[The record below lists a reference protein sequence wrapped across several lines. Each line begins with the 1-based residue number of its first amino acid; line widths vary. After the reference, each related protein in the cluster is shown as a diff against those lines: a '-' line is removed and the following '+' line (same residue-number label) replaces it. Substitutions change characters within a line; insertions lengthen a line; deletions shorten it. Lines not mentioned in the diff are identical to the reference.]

1 MRTKNYIYIY
11 IAAAVIVVLLA
22 GSWLLSKAASPWA
35 EEKLVEALEKRF
47 ASAVEIDSLDVRVFP
62 TFRAV
67 GTNMVFRHKGRTDVP
82 PLFEISRFT
91 ATSSLPA
98 LLFGRVSLLELE
110 GLRITVARDKG
121 DDDGEDNSDAADSG
135 AGDSSSGVA
144 AGDSD
149 RRDTPGDATAG
160 AASAEGSAKESA
172 EQDRSRPQA
181 ADDAG
186 GDEDGDDDP
195 SDDDPSDDDAGGDNG
210 PGFVVSTVIADGTHL
225 EILPKQKWKK
235 PLSFDL
241 FKLTLHGAGPNS
253 AMKFDS
259 VMTNPKPPGDIVT
272 SGEFGPWNKESP
284 RRTPVSGEY
293 TFTNADLSVFKG
305 ISGILSSEGTYDGV
319 LERITVEGWTDVPD
333 FQASGNTVHL
343 KTNYHAV
350 VDGTSG
356 DTYLEPVEASFLQS
370 KVIARGKVA
379 GVPDRKGKA
388 VVLDVTV
395 TEARVED
402 MVAIAVP
409 LEGEPPLSGPI
420 QFTTKFHL
428 PPGDEDVVKKLELD
442 GQFGVQE
449 STFTS
454 KVQDKVDGLSK
465 RAQGKPEE
473 KPTQEAKAEFD
484 GEFQMANGTITFS
497 RVEFAIPGAAVK
509 LSGGYALREK
519 VLDFEGHLLMDAKV
533 SETTTGVKAFFLKLA
548 DPFFQDKGRTSIPIK
563 IGGTV
568 KKPDFGL
575 AIGGAKKAEESGKK
589 SGN

>member
-1 MRTKNYIYIY
+1 MRSKSYLYIY

-22 GSWLLSKAASPWA
+22 GSWLVSKAVSPWA
-35 EEKLVEALEKRF
+35 EDKFVEALEKRF
-47 ASAVEIDSLDVRVFP
+47 ASMVEIDSLDVRVFP

-67 GTNMVFRHKGRTDVP
+67 GTNMVFHHKGRTDVP

-91 ATSSLPA
+91 ASSSLPA

-121 DDDGEDNSDAADSG
+121 DDDAEDDRDAANSGAVDSG
-135 AGDSSSGVA
+135 AGVA
-144 AGDSD
+144 EAGDSD
-149 RRDTPGDATAG
+149 SGETAGDAA
-160 AASAEGSAKESA
+160 AASAGAESSAKDSA
-172 EQDRSRPQA
+172 EQDRPRPRA
-181 ADDAG
+181 EDDAG
-186 GDEDGDDDP
+186 GDDDDD
-195 SDDDPSDDDAGGDNG
+195 SG

-225 EILPKQKWKK
+225 EILPKQKWKR

-272 SGEFGPWNKESP
+272 SGEFGPWDKESP

-442 GQFGVQE
+442 GQFGVE
-449 STFTS
+449 
-454 KVQDKVDGLSK
+454 
-465 RAQGKPEE
+465 
-473 KPTQEAKAEFD
+473 
-484 GEFQMANGTITFS
+484 
-497 RVEFAIPGAAVK
+497 
-509 LSGGYALREK
+509 
-519 VLDFEGHLLMDAKV
+519 
-533 SETTTGVKAFFLKLA
+533 
-548 DPFFQDKGRTSIPIK
+548 
-563 IGGTV
+563 
-568 KKPDFGL
+568 
-575 AIGGAKKAEESGKK
+575 
-589 SGN
+589 

>member
-1 MRTKNYIYIY
+1 MRSKNYIYIY

-22 GSWLLSKAASPWA
+22 GSWLLSKAVSPWA
-35 EEKLVEALEKRF
+35 EDKFVEALEKRF
-47 ASAVEIDSLDVRVFP
+47 ASTVEIDSLDVQVFP

-67 GTNMVFRHKGRTDVP
+67 GTNMVFHHKGRTDVP

-121 DDDGEDNSDAADSG
+121 DDGGEDDRDAADSDAVDSG
-135 AGDSSSGVA
+135 AGVAEAGDSNS
-144 AGDSD
+144 
-149 RRDTPGDATAG
+149 RENPGDATAAPAG
-160 AASAEGSAKESA
+160 AEGSAKDSV
-172 EQDRSRPQA
+172 EQDRSRPRTE
-181 ADDAG
+181 DDAG
-186 GDEDGDDDP
+186 GDDDD
-195 SDDDPSDDDAGGDNG
+195 SG

-225 EILPKQKWKK
+225 EILPKQRWKK

-272 SGEFGPWNKESP
+272 SGEFGPWDKESP

-319 LERITVEGWTDVPD
+319 LERITVEGWTDIPD

-395 TEARVED
+395 SEARVED

-420 QFTTKFHL
+420 QFSTKFHL

-442 GQFGVQE
+442 GQFGVEE

-473 KPTQEAKAEFD
+473 QPTQEAKAEFD
-484 GEFQMANGTITFS
+484 GEFQMANGTIKFP

-519 VLDFEGHLLMDAKV
+519 LLDFEGHLLMDAKV
-533 SETTTGVKAFFLKLA
+533 SETTTGVKSFFLKLA
-548 DPFFQDKGRTSIPIK
+548 DPFFRDKGKTSIPIK
-563 IGGTV
+563 ISGTV

-575 AIGGAKKAEESGKK
+575 AIGGAKKVDESGKK
-589 SGN
+589 NNK